1 MTQTQM
7 QDDADDADDA
17 GKRRSDAP
25 EELRI
30 ELVLQVSDR
39 LRFSDQLEV

>member
-25 EELRI
+25 EGAE
-30 ELVLQVSDR
+30 D
-39 LRFSDQLEV
+39 